1 MDKVTDDTL
10 TKPDVSLGV
19 YHTYLR
25 IVENIE
31 RVLNFIALI
40 ESFNHD

>member
-1 MDKVTDDTL
+1 MDKVIDDAL
-10 TKPDVSLGV
+10 AKPDVSLGV
-19 YHTYLR
+19 YHTDLR

-40 ESFNHD
+40 KSFNHD